1 MGDGKNIT
9 AFYHIAVN
17 LWIAA
22 VEYCVVLYLST
33 LSMIGIVKK
42 NLQGLHLLHNWIFLL
57 VAFLANTMLKQSI
70 HENFFH

>member
-9 AFYHIAVN
+9 ASYHIAVN

-33 LSMIGIVKK
+33 LSMIRIVKK
-42 NLQGLHLLHNWIFLL
+42 DLQGLHLLHN
-57 VAFLANTMLKQSI
+57 
-70 HENFFH
+70 

>member
-33 LSMIGIVKK
+33 LSMIRIVKK
-42 NLQGLHLLHNWIFLL
+42 NLKVYIYCIIKSFYLLHF
-57 VAFLANTMLKQSI
+57 
-70 HENFFH
+70 